1 MDPERSDLEGLC
13 RITDCDLPAMA
24 SGKCFQHLV
33 CLFLGRRGVLPNT
46 QAINKTDEAL
56 RANLGLRLRAHYNAV
71 ISGDKEPQS
80 QRQRLTHAYALRSD
94 LGISWG
100 GPAGLLGIA
109 QVIGDVEKL
118 AEKAE

>member
-13 RITDCDLPAMA
+13 RITDCDLPAM
-24 SGKCFQHLV
+24 SHGKCFQHLV
-33 CLFLGRRGVLPNT
+33 HLFLGRRGVFQN
-46 QAINKTDEAL
+46 AHNISRADEAL

-100 GPAGLLGIA
+100 GAAGLLGIA